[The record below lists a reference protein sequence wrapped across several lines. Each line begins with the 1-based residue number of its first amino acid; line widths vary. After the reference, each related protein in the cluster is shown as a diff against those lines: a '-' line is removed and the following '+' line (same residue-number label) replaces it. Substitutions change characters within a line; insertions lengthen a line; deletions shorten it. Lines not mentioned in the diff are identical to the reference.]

1 MFLQPYQLF
10 RQAVVNLMNWNF
22 FEYILG
28 LRQELKYECK
38 WQYYIGWCKRL
49 FHSFFRMV
57 VSEAALDKI
66 AGCFRILINIL
77 FASIC
82 YGKM

>member
-28 LRQELKYECK
+28 LPSRTE
-38 WQYYIGWCKRL
+38 G
-49 FHSFFRMV
+49 
-57 VSEAALDKI
+57 
-66 AGCFRILINIL
+66 
-77 FASIC
+77 
-82 YGKM
+82 